1 MELQQQEWNEV
12 YDYIPKWKNPS
23 YGVNPGEARYSYR
36 ELDLEQENILA
47 LGFFRYLYNVT
58 HVQKLSLLILTD
70 GRHRSG
76 KSMFWVTAGCIL
88 DKNFEKNME
97 KRVCYDADQFLD
109 LVQEIND
116 NKIPFPV
123 ILVDEAGNTL
133 NAADWY
139 EKMQKAIVKALT
151 VIGYLHPTIIF
162 ITTNRALLLAGVRK
176 QAHLYVHLKPDKSR
190 KFSRVMPYH
199 IVWNPLKM
207 EDKPRYKKLR
217 ISMYGRRIA
226 LDCVK
231 VPMPPKSIA
240 DRYATLENKMK
251 PKILA
256 ELIDDVTK
264 SKIKKTKA
272 FFDMQSALDQ
282 VLKHPQVFGMKNIKN
297 TKRMDETIIRMRFKC
312 PNREALALKKM
323 AEQVM
328 NDEVKKEVFFREIPE
343 SENGKG

>member
-1 MELQQQEWNEV
+1 VEISDWGDFCE
-12 YDYIPKWKNPS
+12 YIPKWENPS
-23 YGVNPGEARYSYR
+23 FGLNPGEARYSYR
-36 ELDLEQENILA
+36 ELGLEQEHIMA

-58 HVQKLSLLILTD
+58 HTQKLSLLVLTD

-76 KSMFWVTAGCIL
+76 KSLFWVTAGCIL
-88 DKNFEKNME
+88 DKSFEKNME
-97 KRVCYDADQFLD
+97 ERVCYDAEKFLN
-109 LVQEIND
+109 LVQKIND
-116 NKIPFPV
+116 KKIPFPV

-139 EKMQKAIVKALT
+139 EKMQKSIVKALT

-176 QAHLYVHLKPDKSR
+176 QAHLYVHVKPDKSR
-190 KFSRVMPYH
+190 KFSRVLPYH
-199 IVWNPLKM
+199 IKWNPLKM

-231 VPMPPKSIA
+231 VPMPPKHIA
-240 DRYATLENKMK
+240 DRYAALEADMK

-264 SKIKKTKA
+264 SKIKKVKD
-272 FFDMQSALDQ
+272 FFDMQNALDQ
-282 VLKHPQVFGMKNIKN
+282 ILLSPKAFGLKTIKN

-323 AEQVM
+323 TEQVL
-328 NDEVKKEVFFREIPE
+328 NDGIDKKVFFDEI
-343 SENGKG
+343 

>member
-1 MELQQQEWNEV
+1 MEISDWGDFC
-12 YDYIPKWKNPS
+12 DYIPEWESPS
-23 YGVNPGEARYSYR
+23 FGLNPGEARYSYR
-36 ELDLEQENILA
+36 DLGLEQEHILA

-58 HVQKLSLLILTD
+58 HVQKLSLLVLTD

-76 KSMFWVTAGCIL
+76 KSLFWVTAGCIL
-88 DKNFEKNME
+88 DKSFEKNME
-97 KRVCYDADQFLD
+97 SRVCYDAEKFLD

-116 NKIPFPV
+116 KKIPFPV

-176 QAHLYVHLKPDKSR
+176 QAHLYVHVKPDKSR
-190 KFSRVMPYH
+190 KFSRVLPYH
-199 IVWNPLKM
+199 IMWNPLKM
-207 EDKPRYKKLR
+207 EDKPRYKKIR

-226 LDCVK
+226 LDCIK
-231 VPMPPKSIA
+231 VPMPPKHIA
-240 DRYATLENKMK
+240 DRYATLEAEMK

-264 SKIKKTKA
+264 SKINKVKA
-272 FFDMQSALDQ
+272 FFDMRKALDQ
-282 VLKHPQVFGMKNIKN
+282 VLLSPQAFGMKSRKN
-297 TKRMDETIIRMRFKC
+297 KKSMDETIIRMRFKI
-312 PNREALALKKM
+312 PNREALALKNM
-323 AEQVM
+323 TEQVL
-328 NDEVKKEVFFREIPE
+328 NEGADKKVFFDEI
-343 SENGKG
+343 

>member
-1 MELQQQEWNEV
+1 MQISDWGDFC
-12 YDYIPKWKNPS
+12 DYIPEWENTS
-23 YGVNPGEARYSYR
+23 FGLNPGEARYSYR
-36 ELDLEQENILA
+36 ELGLEQENILA

-58 HVQKLSLLILTD
+58 HVQKLSLLVLTD

-76 KSMFWVTAGCIL
+76 KSLFWVTAGCIL
-88 DKNFEKNME
+88 DKSFEKNME
-97 KRVCYDADQFLD
+97 SRVCYDAEKFLN
-109 LVQEIND
+109 LVQEIN
-116 NKIPFPV
+116 NKKIPFPV

-176 QAHLYVHLKPDKSR
+176 QAHLYVHVKPDKSR
-190 KFSRVMPYH
+190 KFSRVLPYH
-199 IVWNPLKM
+199 IMWNPLKM

-231 VPMPPKSIA
+231 VPMPPKHIA
-240 DRYATLENKMK
+240 DRYSKLEADMK

-264 SKIKKTKA
+264 SKIKKVKD
-272 FFDMQSALDQ
+272 FFDMQKALDQ
-282 VLKHPQVFGMKNIKN
+282 ILLSPQAFGMKSIKN
-297 TKRMDETIIRMRFKC
+297 TKRMDETIIRMRFKI

-323 AEQVM
+323 TEQVL
-328 NDEVKKEVFFREIPE
+328 NDGIDKKVFFDEI
-343 SENGKG
+343 